1 MNYIKRKG
9 ELAMK
14 HILRKVLSLF
24 MVFIVLMG
32 IQPTTVY
39 AETNPWEGE
48 DISDF
53 VGFIMTGYSVPS
65 SWTVNATY
73 QCKLPNGHIQS
84 DAEFYVNTP
93 NNKYYKRELWCLD
106 PYTATTPFYEGP
118 ATNEH
123 PVKYIT
129 KKWCNGNTNKGYEMW
144 FRIQRVMYFG
154 YGFDGNKSNAMRFA
168 TQIHIW
174 ETLLGGKIE
183 ITKDPNNAVH
193 NCYNTI
199 TNRLGNCKER
209 PSFHDQT
216 ITIKGYGKE
225 NAVEVTDSKGIFENF
240 ENLKSTDNKIK
251 VEKTGNKM
259 KIWAEEGAGQNSRV
273 SGVNRWFENHTK
285 NNINYFNSPQPM
297 TATTT
302 IDMGSAS
309 QTCFI
314 MLAYDSMTDPVAFRL
329 NVKMQTGEVSVEKQD
344 AETGTKTQGEA
355 TFKGAKFDLYDKATN
370 KKVPNKPTITVNA
383 NGKGDHVWK
392 DLDTTKQYIVKETGA
407 PAGYLLNSKGVNVQF
422 EEKDGK
428 KISHSIIKDTV
439 IKGKVSIHKTY
450 LPDNMS
456 GIPVNEEGAEFEVRQ
471 NYGNKEV
478 VATLVTD
485 KDGNAISGDLPYG
498 KYTLKQTKAGGE
510 YAIDEHTYEFSIT
523 KDKEVIPYGVIV
535 NTENE
540 YGIQIVKKD
549 ETTGE
554 YISYTGAKFQ
564 FYKDGEDKPVSV
576 KVGKKQ
582 YDTFVTRNSST
593 DKGAKNEFYASDE
606 DEMGT
611 IETPLVLKAGKYRMV
626 EIEAPKGYE
635 KQTYDIEVG
644 QGAMTRVDED
654 GNPIVVIEA
663 TNKPYMDTL
672 EFEKQL
678 QTYSQIKYDPTEIE
692 FTLFAKTDYISMV
705 NGKVIAKA
713 GSPVQTVRGLIE
725 DNKIVFRFN
734 PVYVGEFILK
744 ETAVPDGIAIDKTE
758 HQYSVSE
765 KGAFYDGKAKVDPII
780 IVNEE
785 STTTFSKVDAG
796 GEEVV
801 GAKMKLTDEN
811 GKVIDEWTSG
821 KVAHVV
827 YGLIEGKKYTLHED
841 LAPTGLNLAQDITFT
856 AGVKNHV
863 KMVDTKTLLS
873 KTENGSDKMVKGA
886 VLEVIDK
893 SGKVYDKWTSN
904 GKVHEVKGLTIGET
918 YIVRELKAPKGYVK
932 GEDKEFTV
940 VKDKD
945 TVIQYEN
952 RREIITG
959 VSTGITPI
967 AFAVIAVITLLGIG
981 GYSYYKKKK

>member
-1 MNYIKRKG
+1 MKSILKKFG
-9 ELAMK
+9 KILLAVG
-14 HILRKVLSLF
+14 L
-24 MVFIVLMG
+24 VFTGVKFVPVNA
-32 IQPTTVY
+32 Q
-39 AETNPWEGE
+39 TNKWDGK
-48 DISDF
+48 DTSDF
-53 VGFIMTGYSVPS
+53 NSICITNYCPRTRWNINPNLVCRM
-65 SWTVNATY
+65 
-73 QCKLPNGHIQS
+73 PNGHLQEDS
-84 DAEFYVNTP
+84 EFMLGNSYG
-93 NNKYYKRELWCLD
+93 KYSSLPLWCFD
-106 PYTATTPFYEGP
+106 PEVYTRDSYDGP
-118 ATNEH
+118 AVSER
-123 PVKYIT
+123 PVNYIT
-129 KKWCNGNTNKGYEMW
+129 KKYANNNFEKGNQMWNKIEQ
-144 FRIQRVMYFG
+144 ILYFG
-154 YGFDGNKSNAMRFA
+154 YGFDGNESNEMRFA

-174 ETLLGGKIE
+174 EVLTGENIALV
-183 ITKDPNNAVH
+183 KDPKGKVRT
-193 NCYNTI
+193 CYNLI
-199 TNRLGNCKER
+199 SERLSKCIET

-216 ITIKGYGKE
+216 IVLKGYGE
-225 NAVEVTDSKGIFENF
+225 ANAIEITDTKGVFESY
-240 ENLKSTDNKIK
+240 ESLKSTDSKL
-251 VEKTGNKM
+251 KTKKEGNKL
-259 KIWAEEGAGQNSRV
+259 KVWAEEGVEQTGRV
-273 SGVNRWFENHTK
+273 SGVNRWFENHAK
-285 NNINYFNSPQPM
+285 NNFNYFSTPQS
-297 TATTT
+297 TVGTVW
-302 IDMGSAS
+302 DMGKNS
-309 QTCFI
+309 QSCFVF
-314 MLAYDSMTDPVAFRL
+314 LGYDSMTDPVAFRL
-329 NVKMQTGEVSVEKQD
+329 NVKMQTGEVTVEKQD

-370 KKVPNKPTITVNA
+370 KKVAGQTTITVNA

-392 DLDTTKQYIVKETGA
+392 NLDTTKQYIVKETGA

-554 YISYTGAKFQ
+554 CITYTGAKFQ

-654 GNPIVVIEA
+654 GKPIVVIEA
-663 TNKPYMDTL
+663 TDKPYMDTL
-672 EFEKQL
+672 EFEKKL

-765 KGAFYDGKAKVDPII
+765 KGAFYDGKVKVDPII

-932 GEDKEFTV
+932 GKDKEFTV

>member
-1 MNYIKRKG
+1 
-9 ELAMK
+9 MK
-14 HILRKVLSLF
+14 FKESLRKLGEGLLAVG
-24 MVFIVLMG
+24 MVFSVIPKASIPVNAQDVPVYSIGEEVTNYTINMGGITQRPSGLLMC
-32 IQPTTVY
+32 
-39 AETNPWEGE
+39 NKHNHEGE
-48 DISDF
+48 GEVFIQNVRNCPETHRVFCIDIKHGMPFNGKHYNLVKGDIKQRTVDF
-53 VGFIMTGYSVPS
+53 LAKDYFGGNKTKAEEAYKKVGYAQAAGYGFGGDTSQSMVQ
-65 SWTVNATY
+65 ATQMVIWEY
-73 QCKLPNGHIQS
+73 G
-84 DAEFYVNTP
+84 
-93 NNKYYKRELWCLD
+93 NN
-106 PYTATTPFYEGP
+106 
-118 ATNEH
+118 
-123 PVKYIT
+123 VKYQGGAPEAVEVKYEAIKKRVEDATKHPDFRGNADYKHLEKDLGEIT
-129 KKWCNGNTNKGYEMW
+129 LHGYGKDNALTLTDKNEVLKWFEQDNVSTNNGKLHLEVNGNTCKVWADEGYK
-144 FRIQRVMYFG
+144 
-154 YGFDGNKSNAMRFA
+154 D
-168 TQIHIW
+168 
-174 ETLLGGKIE
+174 GGKIVVMSRYLTE
-183 ITKDPNNAVH
+183 NESVEESGFLYEGNNVTQTLCVGGLDP
-193 NCYNTI
+193 T
-199 TNRLGNCKER
+199 R
-209 PSFHDQT
+209 
-216 ITIKGYGKE
+216 
-225 NAVEVTDSKGIFENF
+225 
-240 ENLKSTDNKIK
+240 
-251 VEKTGNKM
+251 
-259 KIWAEEGAGQNSRV
+259 
-273 SGVNRWFENHTK
+273 
-285 NNINYFNSPQPM
+285 
-297 TATTT
+297 
-302 IDMGSAS
+302 
-309 QTCFI
+309 
-314 MLAYDSMTDPVAFRL
+314 FRL

-344 AETGTKTQGEA
+344 SETGTKTQGEA

-370 KKVPNKPTITVNA
+370 KKVPNQTTITVNA
-383 NGKGDHVWK
+383 NGKGDHIWK
-392 DLDTTKQYIVKETGA
+392 NLDTTKQYIVKETGA

-450 LPDNMS
+450 LPDNKS

-471 NYGNKEV
+471 NYGAKEV

-510 YAIDEHTYEFSIT
+510 YGVDQHVYDFTIS

-564 FYKDGEDKPVSV
+564 FYKDGEDKPISA

-611 IETPLVLKAGKYRMV
+611 VETPLVLKAGKYKMV

-663 TNKPYMDTL
+663 TDKPYMDTL

-678 QTYSQIKYDPTEIE
+678 LTYSKIEYDPTEIE

-705 NGKVIAKA
+705 NGKVLAKA

-734 PVYVGEFILK
+734 PVYAGEFILK

-758 HQYSVSE
+758 HPYSVSE
-765 KGAFYDGKAKVDPII
+765 KGTFYDGKAKVDPII

-811 GKVIDEWTSG
+811 GEVIDEWTSE

-827 YGLIEGKKYTLHED
+827 YGLVEGKKYTLHED
-841 LAPTGLNLAQDITFT
+841 LAPVGMNLAQDITFT

-863 KMVDTKTLLS
+863 KMVDTVTTIA
-873 KTENGSDKMVKGA
+873 KTENGSDKHVKGA
-886 VLEVIDK
+886 VLEVRDK
-893 SGKVYDKWTSN
+893 KGKVYDKWTSN